1 MINRLFQ
8 GSTARGLAV
17 IVSIVAAVAG
27 YGDVFNATLTEGGAL
42 QIGGAVGVV
51 VTAGVG
57 FYDVVRDE
65 YKQTINKIRGK
76 PWTRS

>member
-1 MINRLFQ
+1 MIGRLLQ
-8 GSTARGLAV
+8 GSTVRGLAV
-17 IVSIVAAVAG
+17 IASMAAAVAG
-27 YGDVFNATLTEGGAL
+27 YGDVFAVELSEGGAL

-65 YKQTINKIRGK
+65 YKTIKSKIRGQ
-76 PWTRS
+76 PWTRY